1 MQLSDRISG
10 LFLAGLGLAAAWG
23 GSRLPAVPGQDVGPA
38 AFPMLIG
45 GGLIICGVMIAFGI
59 GHSFEVPEEEGGERH
74 SAVYG
79 LRALVPPGLLLF
91 YALAVDR
98 LGFMLTAA
106 VIVATA
112 AFALGAKP
120 KLAVPLAIGAPIF
133 VHAVFAKLLRV
144 PLADGI
150 LPAFWEPL
158 TCMT

>member
-1 MQLSDRISG
+1 MQLSDRTTG

-45 GGLIICGVMIAFGI
+45 GGLILCGVMIAFGI
-59 GHSFEVPEEEGGERH
+59 GHSFEVEEEAEGERH
-74 SAVYG
+74 SAAYG
-79 LRALVPPGLLLF
+79 LRALIPPGLLLF
-91 YALAVDR
+91 YVLAVER

-106 VIVATA
+106 VIVGSA
-112 AFALGAKP
+112 AIALGARP
-120 KLAVPLAIGAPIF
+120 RLALPMAVVAPIF

-150 LPAFWEPL
+150 LPAFW
-158 TCMT
+158 

>member
-1 MQLSDRISG
+1 MQLSDRITG

-45 GGLIICGVMIAFGI
+45 GGLVICGVMIAFGI
-59 GHSFEVPEEEGGERH
+59 GHSFEVPEEEGERH
-74 SAVYG
+74 STAYG

-91 YALAVDR
+91 YTLAVDR

-112 AFALGAKP
+112 AFALGARP
-120 KLAVPLAIGAPIF
+120 KLALPLAIGAPIL
-133 VHAVFAKLLRV
+133 VHAIVAKLLRV

-150 LPAFWEPL
+150 LPAFW
-158 TCMT
+158 

>member
-1 MQLSDRISG
+1 MQLSDRITG

-45 GGLIICGVMIAFGI
+45 GGLVLCGVMIAFGI
-59 GHSFEVPEEEGGERH
+59 GHSFEVPDEEAEKGFRF
-74 SAVYG
+74 AD

-91 YALAVDR
+91 YMLAVDR
-98 LGFMLTAA
+98 LGFMLTAFFMVGTMA
-106 VIVATA
+106 V
-112 AFALGAKP
+112 ALGARP
-120 KLAVPLAIGAPIF
+120 KLALPLAIGAPIF

-150 LPAFWEPL
+150 LPAFW
-158 TCMT
+158 

>member
-45 GGLIICGVMIAFGI
+45 GGLMLCGVMIAFGI
-59 GHSFEVPEEEGGERH
+59 GHSFEVPDEEGERH
-74 SAVYG
+74 SFAYG

-91 YALAVDR
+91 YTLAVDR

-106 VIVATA
+106 IIVACTA
-112 AFALGAKP
+112 FTLGAKP

-150 LPAFWEPL
+150 LPAFW
-158 TCMT
+158 

>member
-1 MQLSDRISG
+1 MQLSDRTTG

-45 GGLIICGVMIAFGI
+45 GGLIMCGVMIAFGI
-59 GHSFEVPEEEGGERH
+59 GHSFEVPDAEEGERH
-74 SAVYG
+74 STAYG

-91 YALAVDR
+91 YVLAVER

-150 LPAFWEPL
+150 LPAFW
-158 TCMT
+158 